1 MKVVEARNQK
11 TINLTA
17 AQPIRCGDSS
27 KDSPA
32 EQRESIAIS
41 FFRPASFLSEA

>member
-1 MKVVEARNQK
+1 MKAVKARNQK

-17 AQPIRCGDSS
+17 IEPIRRSDSS

-32 EQRESIAIS
+32 EQREGVATT
-41 FFRPASFLSEA
+41 FLDQQVFLV

>member
-1 MKVVEARNQK
+1 MKVVKARNQK

-17 AQPIRCGDSS
+17 VEPIRCGNSS

-32 EQRESIAIS
+32 EQRKGGATTL
-41 FFRPASFLSEA
+41 F